1 MTSNGSVRVAVAGAR
16 GRTGRVVTEAL
27 QRAPGIELVGTLVR
41 PGNARA
47 EGEFADLSRLVTT
60 AKPDVLVDF
69 TVYPDSKAIAL
80 SAISHG
86 IRPVIGTS
94 GYTSSDLEDLRAACQ
109 RAKIGAVYAPNFSIG
124 AVLMMQ
130 FAKTAAPYF
139 GHAEIVETHHTAK
152 KDAPS
157 GTALA
162 TAQLIA
168 AAGRMQRPPS
178 EVVKAQG
185 ARGAE
190 VGGVGIHSLRMPGVV
205 GVHEIRFANDD
216 ETLVI
221 THSTST
227 RSAFVAG
234 VLRAVRAVKGLDHLV
249 ERLEELAG

>member
-1 MTSNGSVRVAVAGAR
+1 MTQESTVRVAVAGAR
-16 GRTGRVVTEAL
+16 GRTGSVVTEAL
-27 QRAPGIELVGTLVR
+27 RRAPGIELVGTLVR
-41 PGNARA
+41 SNGHVA
-47 EGEFADLSRLVTT
+47 EGEYADLARLAAA

-69 TVYPDSKAIAL
+69 TVFPDSKAIAL
-80 SAISHG
+80 RSISLG

-94 GYTSSDLEDLRAACQ
+94 GYKTDDLEELRTASRQ
-109 RAKIGAVYAPNFSIG
+109 SKIGAVYAPNFSIG

-139 GHAEIVETHHTAK
+139 SHAEIIETHHTGK

-168 AAGRMQRPPS
+168 GASRMQRSPS
-178 EVVKAQG
+178 ETVKVQG

-190 VGGVGIHSLRMPGVV
+190 IGGVGIHSLRTPGVV
-205 GVHEIRFANDD
+205 GVHEVRFANED

-234 VLRAVRAVKGLDHLV
+234 VLRAVRVAKTLDHLV
-249 ERLEELAG
+249 EGLEELTQ

>member
-1 MTSNGSVRVAVAGAR
+1 MLADQSVRVAVAGAR
-16 GRTGRVVTEAL
+16 GRTGSVVTDAL
-27 QRAPGIELVGTLVR
+27 RRSPGIEVVGLLVR
-41 PGNARA
+41 
-47 EGEFADLSRLVTT
+47 GEKSTDSEFTDLKRLAAA
-60 AKPDVLVDF
+60 AKPEVLVDF
-69 TVYPDSKAIAL
+69 TAFPDSKAIAL
-80 SAISHG
+80 QAISLG

-94 GYTSSDLEDLRAACQ
+94 GYKTSDLDDVREASQ

-130 FAKTAAPYF
+130 FAKAAAPYF
-139 GHAEIVETHHTAK
+139 SHAEIIETHHTGK

-168 AAGRMQRPPS
+168 AAGRMTREPS
-178 EVVKAQG
+178 DFVKAQG

-190 VGGVGIHSLRMPGVV
+190 LGGVGIHSLRMPGVV
-205 GVHEIRFANDD
+205 GNQEVRFANDD

-221 THSTST
+221 THVTST

-234 VLRAVRAVKGLDHLV
+234 VLRAVRAARSLDRFVEGLED
-249 ERLEELAG
+249 LAQ